1 MSLLSDLKRLLFGA
15 KAVTR
20 SAAEKTED
28 TFRESIRE
36 TKEDLDA
43 WMDRIR
49 KESGVEPP
57 EGQNVTPPKTD
68 TSAETP
74 PDKSAHTLRETG
86 EDIMHMAGDFAE
98 KTGNKILE
106 RGKRMEEGIE
116 EIGEKVLSAGE
127 QVAEKAGQLAEKV
140 GGEIME
146 KGGAFLDKAKEML
159 KDTSDKAGK
168 KAEELYDKAQAEAAK
183 HDLEEAAKKAEEL
196 ARTARFKS
204 ESPQGKSHLEALDD
218 SLLEGKGKGGFFE
231 KADEFAKGNYHHG
244 EMTIEPGEPT
254 EKPKGT
260 GPTYGFEDRDGDG
273 DDIIDDAEVIDDKP
287 A

>member
-1 MSLLSDLKRLLFGA
+1 MSLFSDLKRLLFGA

-20 SAAEKTED
+20 SAAEKTEE
-28 TFRESIRE
+28 TVRETIRE

-43 WMDRIR
+43 WMERIR
-49 KESGVEPP
+49 KEAGTEPP
-57 EGQNVTPPKTD
+57 EATNV
-68 TSAETP
+68 ETP
-74 PDKSAHTLRETG
+74 ATDPPIEDPNATSSHTLKETG
-86 EDIMHMAGDFAE
+86 EDLMHKAGDLAE
-98 KTGNKILE
+98 KTGSKILE
-106 RGKRMEEGIE
+106 QGKRVEEGIE

-127 QVAEKAGQLAEKV
+127 HVAEKAGQLAEKV

-146 KGGAFLDKAKEML
+146 KGGALLDKAKEML
-159 KDTSDKAGK
+159 KDTTDKAG
-168 KAEELYDKAQAEAAK
+168 EEAGKLFDKAQEEAAK
-183 HDLEEAAKKAEEL
+183 HDLEKAAQKAEEL
-196 ARTARFKS
+196 ARKARFES
-204 ESPQGKSHLEALDD
+204 ESPQGKSHLDALDD

-244 EMTIEPGEPT
+244 EMTVEPGEPA

-273 DDIIDDAEVIDDKP
+273 DDIIDDAEIVEDKP

>member
-1 MSLLSDLKRLLFGA
+1 MSILTDLKRLLFGA

-28 TFRESIRE
+28 TIRETISE

-57 EGQNVTPPKTD
+57 EGQHVTPPKTD
-68 TSAETP
+68 PGMEVP
-74 PDKSAHTLRETG
+74 PAKSSHTLRETG
-86 EDIMHMAGDFAE
+86 EDLMHMAGDLAE
-98 KTGNKILE
+98 KTGSKILE
-106 RGKRMEEGIE
+106 QGKRMEEGIE
-116 EIGEKVLSAGE
+116 GIGEKVLSAGE

-140 GGEIME
+140 GEEIME
-146 KGGAFLDKAKEML
+146 KGGAILDKAKELL
-159 KDTSDKAGK
+159 KDTSDKAGQ
-168 KAEELYDKAQAEAAK
+168 KAGELFDKAQEEAAK
-183 HDLEEAAKKAEEL
+183 HDLEAAAKKAEEL
-196 ARTARFKS
+196 ARTARFES
-204 ESPQGKSHLEALDD
+204 ESPKGKSHLEALDD
-218 SLLEGKGKGGFFE
+218 SLLDGKGKGGFFE

-244 EMTIEPGEPT
+244 EMTIEPGKPT